1 MDNLAKKPL
10 VEIIETLTKLN
21 QQIDLNEL
29 KVEKLKLEL
38 YQLQQELAVMIP
50 EYEEL
55 RCEVINRFPFMEKDD
70 AFKPKQMKKGVYGE
84 NGEISIKFSRRR
96 MPLATNR

>member
-1 MDNLAKKPL
+1 MIDNVEKKPL

-21 QQIDLNEL
+21 QQIDLKSL
-29 KVEKLKLEL
+29 KIEKLKLEL

-55 RCEVINRFPFMEKDD
+55 RCEVINRFPFMEKEDT
-70 AFKPKQMKKGVYGE
+70 FKPKQIKKGVCKE
-84 NGEISIKFSRRR
+84 NGK
-96 MPLATNR
+96 NKK

>member
-1 MDNLAKKPL
+1 MIDNVEQKPL

-21 QQIDLNEL
+21 QQIDLKSL
-29 KVEKLKLEL
+29 KIEKLKLEL

-70 AFKPKQMKKGVYGE
+70 AFKPKQIKKGVCEE
-84 NGEISIKFSRRR
+84 NGK
-96 MPLATNR
+96 TKK